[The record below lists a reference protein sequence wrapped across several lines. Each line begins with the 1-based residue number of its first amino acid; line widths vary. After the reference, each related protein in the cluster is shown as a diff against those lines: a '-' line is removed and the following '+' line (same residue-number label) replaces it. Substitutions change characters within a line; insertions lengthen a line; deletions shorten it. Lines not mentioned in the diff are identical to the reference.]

1 MKWMKRM
8 ITCWVVGTVILD
20 CISSMGPVSHLWQ
33 WGGADAHGEKG
44 KKKKAKKSQ
53 LGNYRFI
60 YSRKKVYGHLN
71 YMKRMDGKVK
81 ILRSNITLTEAL
93 KN

>member
-1 MKWMKRM
+1 MLMEKR
-8 ITCWVVGTVILD
+8 
-20 CISSMGPVSHLWQ
+20 
-33 WGGADAHGEKG
+33 K

-60 YSRKKVYGHLN
+60 CLRKKVYGHLN

-81 ILRSNITLTEAL
+81 ILRSKITLTESL

>member
-1 MKWMKRM
+1 MEKR
-8 ITCWVVGTVILD
+8 G
-20 CISSMGPVSHLWQ
+20 
-33 WGGADAHGEKG
+33 K

>member
-1 MKWMKRM
+1 MEKR
-8 ITCWVVGTVILD
+8 
-20 CISSMGPVSHLWQ
+20 
-33 WGGADAHGEKG
+33 K

-60 YSRKKVYGHLN
+60 CLRKKVYGHLN
-71 YMKRMDGKVK
+71 YMKKMDGKVK
-81 ILRSNITLTEAL
+81 ILRSKITLTESL